1 MLKSTEK
8 VSKEEGE
15 SGVGLEVEESGEGIQ
30 CLVNVD
36 SETETESEANFYPG
50 TPPPPPHT
58 HTICREGYLAIS
70 VVYFH
75 SWDCWL
81 SLLVTTDDEAQGEL
95 GTVGRHRLR
104 PPPSHL
110 HPPLLRSHQQLG
122 KKPARKRRASGANT
136 PLFSRVNE
144 QGTTSMYA

>member
-50 TPPPPPHT
+50 TPPPPHT
-58 HTICREGYLAIS
+58 HTHNMQRGIFGYQCSVFSFMGLLALVIS
-70 VVYFH
+70 NN
-75 SWDCWL
+75 
-81 SLLVTTDDEAQGEL
+81 
-95 GTVGRHRLR
+95 R
-104 PPPSHL
+104 
-110 HPPLLRSHQQLG
+110 
-122 KKPARKRRASGANT
+122 
-136 PLFSRVNE
+136 
-144 QGTTSMYA
+144 